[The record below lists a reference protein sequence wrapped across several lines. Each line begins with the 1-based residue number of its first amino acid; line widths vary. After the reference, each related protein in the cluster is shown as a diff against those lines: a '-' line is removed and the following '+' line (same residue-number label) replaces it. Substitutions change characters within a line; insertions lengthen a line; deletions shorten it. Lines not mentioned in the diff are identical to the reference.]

1 MSYKI
6 FIEGQKYSNSGTS
19 NAVNS
24 DKEISSKIKAIP
36 EEDANSEIEKG
47 ELVLDPETGA
57 IHKAL
62 GKSHSKGGT
71 PVNLKDNSFIFS
83 NFKDLAINRK
93 EKDLFEFKYGGTKP
107 KNNTPAK
114 VLDKEIDI
122 QHHNKMI
129 DVLQDSKKYDDILN
143 NSAKL
148 MVLKNLEKAGQ
159 VAFLQESKKN
169 NPTPDFAK
177 NTAPIYSSDT
187 DDEIKQSMQYL
198 QSGGTKLTP
207 EQLALKNKLLD
218 NAGWNP
224 FKKEGLRTFY
234 KKYMENNGPKMSNAQ
249 WTAFINSPAG
259 KASRASRQAGQYQ
272 YGYTEGNVN
281 KTAPEQTIPITPNPV
296 TPPSIQ
302 QRNTPN
308 IPPMTGNHAGN
319 PNGIVDPKNY
329 NTKLTPWQQFNLGIP
344 FYRAATV
351 KTQYPLRQHQ
361 ESYIPQF
368 ENQNV
373 QPMLNQN
380 NQSYFNAAN
389 TTRAINPTQ
398 ASSYLQQLYGNRI
411 DANNQ
416 AIGQVQNN
424 NIQTQNNQKNMAA
437 SYLNNDAAQNRG
449 FDLKYYDQ
457 TQTAI
462 KNRDELKQAYTQQGI
477 NNINDTMT
485 KKLSFDSWLNTQQ
498 QYRGKPT
505 YIDKDGIQH
514 YEGQALYTPKPGFFG
529 NSIQYNPANIDWST
543 YTSVSGNKID
553 SPEELGKAYQEMLKF
568 MPGLTPDAFIK
579 SRTLL
584 NYNTNASNVQQSFK
598 KGGKYIPK
606 LKPNKIN
613 YYN

>member
-6 FIEGQKYSNSGTS
+6 FIEGQKYSNSGAS
-19 NAVNS
+19 SAIES
-24 DKEISSKIKAIP
+24 DKQISSKIKAIP

-62 GKSHSKGGT
+62 GKSHAKGGT

-83 NFKDLAINRK
+83 NFKNLAINKK

-107 KNNTPAK
+107 KNSTPAK

-122 QHHNKMI
+122 EHHNKMI
-129 DVLQDSKKYDDILN
+129 DVLQNTKKFDDIIN

-177 NTAPIYSSDT
+177 NTAPIYSADT
-187 DDEIKQSMQYL
+187 DNEIKQSMQYL
-198 QSGGTKLTP
+198 QSGGYTLTP
-207 EQLALKNKLLD
+207 AQKALALKQRLD
-218 NAGWNP
+218 DTKGWTP
-224 FKKEGLRTFY
+224 FGTEGLRNFY
-234 KKYMENNGPKMSNAQ
+234 KKYMEKNGPQMSNEQ
-249 WTAFINSPAG
+249 WKAFIKSPQG
-259 KASRASRQAGQYQ
+259 IASRPARMAAQNQ
-272 YGYTEGNVN
+272 YGYTDNRI
-281 KTAPEQTIPITPNPV
+281 KMTAPEPISPIPTNPTATPLQDKINF
-296 TPPSIQ
+296 TPPV
-302 QRNTPN
+302 
-308 IPPMTGNHAGN
+308 PMMGNKAGN
-319 PNGIVDPKNY
+319 VNGIVDPKTY

-389 TTRAINPTQ
+389 TTRTLNPTQ

-437 SYLNNDAAQNRG
+437 SYLNNDAAANRN
-449 FDLKYYDQ
+449 FDLRFYDQ

-462 KNRDELKQAYTQQGI
+462 KNRDELKQSYTQQGI

-485 KKLSFDSWLNTQQ
+485 KKLAFDSWLNTQQ
-498 QYRGKPT
+498 QYKGKPT

-514 YEGQALYTPKPGFFG
+514 YEGQTLYSPKPGFFG

-543 YTSVSGNKID
+543 YQSSTNKID
-553 SPEELGKAYQEMLKF
+553 SADELGKAYLEAKQYDDTLKF
-568 MPGLTPDAFIK
+568 SDFLKFKGLQ
-579 SRTLL
+579 
-584 NYNTNASNVQQSFK
+584 NYNTRAFK
-598 KGGKYIPK
+598 KGGRFSKPK
-606 LKPNKIN
+606 NTL
-613 YYN
+613 Y